1 MQSTLYRISI
11 LALLAFAACEPTEQP
26 REQRTRETALAYFE
40 VYQQREDWDSL
51 LTFYRDDI
59 RFKDA
64 NLSFEAEGIEAFKD
78 FYNWPDTSFR
88 KIVPDQK
95 HLVLQTMLVQDSVVV
110 GQGRLSPFFWHNE
123 LQEWPEDFTIWL
135 YFDQNMKIYRQIDW
149 VRYPTWLI
157 QSFEQ
162 EG

>member
-1 MQSTLYRISI
+1 MLHKLI
-11 LALLAFAACEPTEQP
+11 LTSLITALIACEPAELP
-26 REQRTRETALAYFE
+26 REQQTRATARAYFE
-40 VYQQREDWDSL
+40 VYEQREDWDSL
-51 LTFYRDDI
+51 LTFYRDDVH
-59 RFKDA
+59 FKDA
-64 NLSFEAEGIEAFKD
+64 NLSFEADGIEAFKD
-78 FYNWPDTSFR
+78 FYNWPDTNFR

-95 HLVLQTMLVQDSVVV
+95 HLVLQSMLVQDSVVV

-149 VRYPTWLI
+149 VRYPTWMI

-162 EG
+162 

>member
-1 MQSTLYRISI
+1 MHYKLTLTS
-11 LALLAFAACEPTEQP
+11 LAICIIACEPAELS
-26 REQRTRETALAYFE
+26 REQQTRNTAQAYFE

-51 LTFYRDDI
+51 LTFYREDI
-59 RFKDA
+59 YFKDA
-64 NLSFEAEGIEAFKD
+64 NLNFEAEGIEAFKD

-88 KIVPDQK
+88 KIVSDQK

-135 YFDQNMKIYRQIDW
+135 YFDQDMKIYRQIDW
-149 VRYPTWLI
+149 VRYPTWMI

-162 EG
+162 